1 MIVEIPGQWTKIR
14 DYLLENGWKK
24 QYTWL
29 EFVCWLNERTR
40 QKIKKPAAN

>member
-1 MIVEIPGQWTKIR
+1 MIVEIPDQWAKIR

-29 EFVCWLNERTR
+29 ELVR
-40 QKIKKPAAN
+40 